1 MTYGRTGSYVV
12 GMAQGADKIRS
23 YTATKLIMDECEHQ
37 DEAHAALTAAIPLIE
52 GTKDAKLILI
62 GTSNG
67 PQGVMAGLCRDV
79 GFVRWS

>member
-1 MTYGRTGSYVV
+1 
-12 GMAQGADKIRS
+12 
-23 YTATKLIMDECEHQ
+23 MDECEHQ

-67 PQGVMAGLCRDV
+67 PQGVLAGICREV
-79 GFVRWS
+79 GFVKWS